1 MKKVFCIGEV
11 LIDFICCNNAPL
23 NEGKYFEKKAGGA
36 PANVAV
42 SITKLGGKSSFM
54 GQVGDDPFGR
64 FLEKTLQENN
74 VDTSMLIKED
84 QTTLAFVS
92 IDQHGER
99 DFTFMRGADV
109 KYQFQ
114 QIDFSKMKTND
125 IIHFGSATALLP
137 GNLKETYFKLF
148 QYAKEQNH
156 FISFDPNYRDT
167 LITDKEQFSKDC
179 LYFIAQADFVKV
191 SEEEAIMLSKKKNK
205 INKAA
210 QFLLAAGAK
219 VVAITLGKQGTL
231 LATHEGEEII
241 PSVHVE
247 QVDSTGAG
255 DAFVGAMLY
264 RYAQEENIFDVS
276 PEKIRIFVEFANKAG
291 AITCMNYGAIPSLP
305 TLGDIIKD

>member
-1 MKKVFCIGEV
+1 
-11 LIDFICCNNAPL
+11 
-23 NEGKYFEKKAGGA
+23 
-36 PANVAV
+36 
-42 SITKLGGKSSFM
+42 
-54 GQVGDDPFGR
+54 
-64 FLEKTLQENN
+64 
-74 VDTSMLIKED
+74 MLIKED

-191 SEEEAIMLSKKKNK
+191 SEEEAIMLSKNK
-205 INKAA
+205 
-210 QFLLAAGAK
+210 
-219 VVAITLGKQGTL
+219 
-231 LATHEGEEII
+231 
-241 PSVHVE
+241 
-247 QVDSTGAG
+247 
-255 DAFVGAMLY
+255 Y
-264 RYAQEENIFDVS
+264 
-276 PEKIRIFVEFANKAG
+276 
-291 AITCMNYGAIPSLP
+291 
-305 TLGDIIKD
+305 